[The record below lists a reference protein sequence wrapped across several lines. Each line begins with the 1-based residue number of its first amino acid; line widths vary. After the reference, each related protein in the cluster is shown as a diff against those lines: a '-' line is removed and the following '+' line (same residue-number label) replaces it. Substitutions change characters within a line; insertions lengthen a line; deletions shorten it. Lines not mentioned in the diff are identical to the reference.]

1 VISFNYRHRT
11 QTKAIVCHV
20 LTGLPESLT
29 VWDVEA
35 LFRGLGFQTHP
46 FHFIALANG
55 DLEDGRDVRVEGGF
69 FPDTIDI
76 AVLCSSGE
84 PTPTQQTNLNDLVQ
98 ALLLDHPSEKL
109 TVVTMNEQFRNS
121 ATA

>member
-1 VISFNYRHRT
+1 MSLNYRHRA

-20 LTGLPESLT
+20 LTGLPENVT
-29 VWDVEA
+29 VRDIEA
-35 LFRGLGFQTHP
+35 IFRGLGFLSHP

-55 DLEDGRDVRVEGGF
+55 DLEDGRDVRAVGGF
-69 FPDTIDI
+69 FLNTIDI
-76 AVLCSSGE
+76 AVLCSSDV
-84 PTPTQQTNLNDLVQ
+84 PTPTQQTNLNDLIQ

-109 TVVTMNEQFRNS
+109 EVITMNEQFRNT